1 MENNTDNTSVVG
13 EPKEA
18 IEADQQKD
26 TDAEEHHSHNHD
38 RRATSLTKKEVNAL
52 RDHKYEEAV
61 KKYNISYTVLN
72 KKTGLIVE
80 MKAASAVHACTMI
93 GWKAKNCKLIKETIH
108 EIEPEETVK
117 EVA

>member
-18 IEADQQKD
+18 IEADQ
-26 TDAEEHHSHNHD
+26 HHSHSHSHD

-52 RDHKYEEAV
+52 RDHKYEDAV